1 MQLKLNILEKQSNKN
16 GTKCHCIK
24 QKVVDLGADGKCRGE
39 LIQQKHWQGEGLSLL
54 ASQRRTVRW
63 LCDLKLIRGVTLGC
77 VSLCLP
83 GAPESPFVLTDI
95 ILFIRAG
102 EREFEAK
109 RDTGEDDEDNQR
121 VEYNLTWSLHGSRK
135 CRSVTLPCMLGWEE

>member
-54 ASQRRTVRW
+54 ASQRRTVSW